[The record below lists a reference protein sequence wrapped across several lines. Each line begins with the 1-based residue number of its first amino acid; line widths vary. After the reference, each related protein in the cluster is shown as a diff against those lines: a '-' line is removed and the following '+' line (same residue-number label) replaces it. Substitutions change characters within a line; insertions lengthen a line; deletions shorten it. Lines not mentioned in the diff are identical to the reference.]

1 MIINTQVSCI
11 IPFYN
16 EGYRV
21 FQVLEVVTQIKSIT
35 QVICV
40 DDGSTDN
47 TVQLI
52 QDNWPTVELVIL
64 PHNKGKAEAIRH
76 GVQKA
81 ENENILLMDAD
92 LQSINKEEVE
102 KAIQAIARQNLDML
116 ILRRI
121 NAPWFVKFDRGDILL
136 SGERIV
142 KKKDLAKILDQQVDG
157 YQLEL
162 AINLYMQKHK
172 RAVRWMP
179 WSATNTYKAKKIGLV
194 EGYKKEFEMF
204 TDIVLYA
211 GLKNIIKQ
219 ITLFATKEVD
229 SEESLAKKSS
239 FGSKPGFR
247 NMLKQMA
254 GN

>member
-1 MIINTQVSCI
+1 MN
-11 IPFYN
+11 
-16 EGYRV
+16 
-21 FQVLEVVTQIKSIT
+21 
-35 QVICV
+35 
-40 DDGSTDN
+40 
-47 TVQLI
+47 
-52 QDNWPTVELVIL
+52 
-64 PHNKGKAEAIRH
+64 
-76 GVQKA
+76 
-81 ENENILLMDAD
+81 
-92 LQSINKEEVE
+92 
-102 KAIQAIARQNLDML
+102 
-116 ILRRI
+116 
-121 NAPWFVKFDRGDILL
+121 
-136 SGERIV
+136 
-142 KKKDLAKILDQQVDG
+142 QQVTG

-219 ITLFATKEVD
+219 ITLFATKEVEA
-229 SEESLAKKSS
+229 EEMPVKKSI
-239 FGSKPGFR
+239 FQPKAGFR

>member
-35 QVICV
+35 QIICV
-40 DDGSTDN
+40 DDGSSDN
-47 TVQLI
+47 TATLI
-52 QDNWPTVELVIL
+52 RESWPTIELIIL
-64 PHNKGKAEAIRH
+64 PKNKGKAEAIRH

-81 ENENILLMDAD
+81 RNENILLMDAD

-102 KAIQAIARQNLDML
+102 NAIQAITRQNLDML

-142 KKKDLAKILDQQVDG
+142 KKKDLAKILDQQVNG

-179 WSATNTYKAKKIGLV
+179 WSATNTYKSKKIGLV

-204 TDIVLYA
+204 KDIVLYA
-211 GLKNIIKQ
+211 GLKNIFKQ
-219 ITLFATKEVD
+219 ITFFATKEVE
-229 SEESLAKKSS
+229 SEEKHKKRSLQHKPS
-239 FGSKPGFR
+239 FSTI
-247 NMLKQMA
+247 LKQMP
-254 GN
+254 GH

>member
-1 MIINTQVSCI
+1 MQLNAQTSCI

-16 EGYRV
+16 EGDRV
-21 FQVLEVVTQIKSIT
+21 LQVLEVVTQIESIN
-35 QVICV
+35 QVICI

-47 TVQLI
+47 TAALI
-52 QDNWPTVELVIL
+52 QDAWPQVTLIKL
-64 PHNKGKAEAIRH
+64 PQNQGKAAAIRY
-76 GVQKA
+76 GLQEA
-81 ENENILLMDAD
+81 TNEHILLMDAD
-92 LQSINKEEVE
+92 LQSINKAEVE
-102 KAIQAIARQNLDML
+102 KAIQAIKQQKLDML

-121 NAPWFVKFDRGDILL
+121 NAPWFVKFDRGDTLL
-136 SGERIV
+136 SGERIIN
-142 KKKDLAKILDQQVDG
+142 KGDLVNILNQQVDG

-179 WSATNTYKAKKIGLV
+179 WSATNTYKSKKVGLV

-219 ITLFATKEVD
+219 ITLFATKEVKL
-229 SEESLAKKSS
+229 EE
-239 FGSKPGFR
+239 
-247 NMLKQMA
+247 
-254 GN
+254 